1 MCSITLPLTRR
12 QEIERY
18 GRHPRLPRPITL
30 HPLLPDAI
38 IDSVHLTHPKE
49 RVLIKGRVVELRPW
63 PPDKPRNVYGTLRGE
78 QVSIDFKCPVN
89 RSPRLEGE
97 YTVLSGYLS
106 VKPKRFASGLEILLT
121 GDAVSTWTPS
131 TNSLPLILPT
141 RTWGRQSLL
150 VFVREHG
157 AEALLVLT
165 TKIGQDDF
173 RTALT
178 QQGASTRICPTVQ
191 TRFGDRQKLLADL
204 DQTITQHPAAKALA
218 FVRGGGDADG
228 LALWDDP
235 ELVCAL
241 LERGRPFYTALGH
254 SDRLLLA
261 DKHSDD
267 TFATPTAFGQAL
279 GQALE
284 AVAQE
289 RRLFAEFEASQ
300 QETARL
306 TRETERLTH
315 VQRALTARHR
325 QRLLWVWGLVGVLA
339 AVLAAMLVW
348 GAGHRPWS

>member
-1 MCSITLPLTRR
+1 MEDTPVYATAATA
-12 QEIERY
+12 
-18 GRHPRLPRPITL
+18 P

-38 IDSVHLTHPKE
+38 IGSVVLTHPKE
-49 RVLIKGRVVELRPW
+49 RVLVKGRVERLRPW
-63 PPDKPRNVYGTLRGE
+63 PTEAPRTVYGTLRGE
-78 QVSIDFKCPVN
+78 EVSIEFQCAPD

-106 VKPKRFASGLEILLT
+106 VKPKRNASGVDILLT
-121 GDAVSTWTPS
+121 GDAVSTWTPP
-131 TNSLPLILPT
+131 TNLPPLILPART
-141 RTWGRQSLL
+141 RGRQSLH

-165 TKIGQDDF
+165 TQTGQNDF
-173 RTALT
+173 LTALT
-178 QQGASTRICPTVQ
+178 QQGVSTRICPTVKIN
-191 TRFGDRQKLLADL
+191 FGDRQTLLADL
-204 DQTITQHPAAKALA
+204 DRAITQHPALALA
-218 FVRGGGDADG
+218 FVRGGGDVG

-235 ELVCAL
+235 ALVCAL
-241 LERGRPFYTALGH
+241 IERGRPLYTAVGH
-254 SDRLLLA
+254 SNRLLLA
-261 DKHSDD
+261 DKHSDES
-267 TFATPTAFGQAL
+267 FATPTAFGQAL
-279 GQALE
+279 GQALV

-289 RRLFAEFEASQ
+289 RRLFAEFEAAQ

-325 QRLLWVWGLVGVLA
+325 QRLRWVWGLVGVLA